1 MKRNIKH
8 LLLPLFAMFA
18 LAACEEWTETERLDI
33 RYPLLEEQNP
43 ELYARYL
50 EALRAYKAREHKLAI
65 VAIDNV
71 ATAPSQQ
78 NEHLTTLPDSIDWIL
93 LENPAKLHPTL
104 AAEFE
109 QVRRKGTRVGYTID
123 YDRIEARW
131 AELLEQ
137 EQNSIEP
144 TDENSEGD
152 EEPQPDPGVL
162 LEQRFLDFCR
172 EQVGEQ
178 LLVCDRYGYDGI
190 ALACTGRNMEGMAPE
205 ARAQYIARQEAFFG
219 MAGAWLAER
228 TDIELLF
235 RGQPQY
241 LADKS
246 LLEHCS
252 CIILPAR
259 EAISQSELAL
269 AIIQASVAGVPS
281 DRFLVEVST
290 VSPTDPTDETGYFLA
305 TDTDG
310 KSRLRAI
317 KGAAQWVVAPS
328 SYTKAGIAVT
338 RAQNDYFQVALVYKN
353 IREAIG
359 IMNPAPKN

>member
-1 MKRNIKH
+1 MKRIIAK
-8 LLLPLFAMFA
+8 LLLPLAA
-18 LAACEEWTETERLDI
+18 ACVCAACEEWTETERLDI
-33 RYPLLEEQNP
+33 RYPSLKEQNP

-50 EALRAYKAREHKLAI
+50 QALRAYKAREHKLAI

-93 LENPAKLHPTL
+93 LENPAELHPTL
-104 AAEFE
+104 AAEFG

-131 AELLEQ
+131 AELLE
-137 EQNSIEP
+137 EEESGAEP
-144 TDENSEGD
+144 TDENNEDD

-162 LEQRFLDFCR
+162 LEQRFLDFCH

-205 ARAQYIARQEAFFG
+205 ARAQYVARQEAFFG
-219 MAGAWLAER
+219 TVNAWLADR

-235 RGQPQY
+235 RGRPQY

-246 LLEHCS
+246 LLEGCA
-252 CIILPAR
+252 CIILPATA
-259 EAISQSELAL
+259 AISQSELAL
-269 AIIQASVAGVPS
+269 TLAQASVEGVPA
-281 DRFLVEVST
+281 DRLLVEVAT
-290 VSPTDPTDETGYFLA
+290 VSPLDPTDETGYFLT
-305 TDTDG
+305 TDDDG

-317 KGAAQWVVAPS
+317 KGAAQWVVAPAA
-328 SYTKAGIAVT
+328 YPKAGIAVA
-338 RAQNDYFQVALVYKN
+338 RAQNDYFNVALVYKN
-353 IREAIG
+353 IREAIS